1 MTSVDEKGIIVE
13 YEDGEVQ
20 GYELGR
26 RFGNAAGL
34 VIPHQI
40 VSPLKLKDKVA
51 IGDAIVYN
59 SGFFEPDFFN
69 PKQVVL
75 KNSINVKTALWE
87 SIQTFEDSSS
97 ISRRAAAKLSTNITK
112 VKDIILTFDQ
122 AISKLVKPGDKVAA
136 DTVLCIIEDAVTA
149 NNKLFDDESIDTLK
163 ALSAQAP
170 KANINGVIEKIEVYY
185 HGDKED
191 MSESLKAAANT
202 SDKEHRK
209 LANSLGREAYTGR
222 VDGGFRIDGNPLGLD
237 QLAIRIYITTSV
249 SSGIGDKG
257 VFCNQLKTVFGE
269 VFEGGMTTEGGE
281 EIDAIF
287 GGKSVHARIVN
298 SAWAIGTSNTLLSV
312 LAKKAVQAYRGK

>member
-1 MTSVDEKGIIVE
+1 MDEKGVIVE
-13 YEDGEVQ
+13 YEDGEIQ
-20 GYELGR
+20 GYEIGR

-40 VSPLKLKDKVA
+40 VTPLKVKDKVA
-51 IGDAIVYN
+51 VGDVIVYN

-75 KNSINVKTALWE
+75 KNSINVKTVLWE

-97 ISRRAAAKLSTNITK
+97 ISRRAAEKLTTSITK
-112 VKDIILTFDQ
+112 VKDIILSFDQ
-122 AISKLVKPGDKVAA
+122 AINKLVKVGDKVTA
-136 DTVLCIIEDAVTA
+136 DSVLCLIEDSVTA
-149 NNKLFDDESIDTLK
+149 NNKLFDDASIDTLK

-170 KANINGVIEKIEVYY
+170 KANINGVVEKIEVYY

-191 MSESLKAAANT
+191 MSESLKAAANA
-202 SDKEHRK
+202 SDKEHRR
-209 LANSLGREAYTGR
+209 LANSLGREAFTGR

-249 SSGIGDKG
+249 SAGLGDKG
-257 VFCNQLKTVFGE
+257 VFSNQLKTVFGE
-269 VFEGGMTTEGGE
+269 VFDGDMKTEDGE
-281 EIDAIF
+281 LVDAVF

-298 SAWAIGTSNTLLSV
+298 SAWAIGTTNTLLSV

>member
-1 MTSVDEKGIIVE
+1 MWTVRNFIAIQQSHSISCDGYHQYTVRTGYDPVIAHRSYALFAFTAKKPGAVTSVDEKGVIVE
-13 YEDGEVQ
+13 YEDGQIE
-20 GYELGR
+20 GYEIGR

-34 VIPHQI
+34 IIPHQI
-40 VSPLKLKDKVA
+40 VTPLKPKDKVA
-51 IGDAIVYN
+51 VGDVIVYN

-75 KNSINVKTALWE
+75 KNSINVKTVLWE

-97 ISRRAAAKLSTNITK
+97 ISKRVADKLTTSITK

-122 AISKLVKPGDKVAA
+122 AVSKLVKPGDKVTA
-136 DTVLCIIEDAVTA
+136 DSVLCLIEDSVTA
-149 NNKLFDDESIDTLK
+149 NNKLFDDASIDTLK

-170 KANINGVIEKIEVYY
+170 KANINGVVEKIEVYY

-209 LANSLGREAYTGR
+209 LANSLGRESFTGR

-249 SSGIGDKG
+249 SAGLGD
-257 VFCNQLKTVFGE
+257 
-269 VFEGGMTTEGGE
+269 
-281 EIDAIF
+281 
-287 GGKSVHARIVN
+287 
-298 SAWAIGTSNTLLSV
+298 
-312 LAKKAVQAYRGK
+312 